1 MKIILYFLL
10 SIVVYYVILF
20 LSVNLGSFVA
30 VYSTTSA
37 VSIVATVM
45 IMYTG
50 VIVRVINK
58 MNKKE

>member
-1 MKIILYFLL
+1 M
-10 SIVVYYVILF
+10 VYYVILF

-30 VYSTTSA
+30 ADSTTSA

-45 IMYTG
+45 IMCTG

>member
-1 MKIILYFLL
+1 M
-10 SIVVYYVILF
+10 VYYVILF